1 MKNPFDSSV
10 SQWMVSPVF
19 SIREDAPLAEAAS
32 RFDELG
38 VSELPVL
45 DGSSRLTGIIG
56 RADLL
61 QAGRFVRQSRDSE
74 RHLWLPEARVSE
86 FTRSRV
92 PVIRRDLTLSM
103 CARHMLM
110 HNLRRVYVAEDG
122 PLEGVVSTREM
133 MRAVAEARMEAP
145 LEAILTRSVSSLR
158 SKSSL
163 AEATATLRADPSL
176 TLVVT
181 RSAVPVG
188 VFSRDEVAIAREAD
202 PSDAVELWMDPSV
215 LSLPVQTPMH
225 RAAAQAHEAR
235 CRYIVIHDAE
245 IITGLT
251 SGIGFAQIV
260 AGQG

>member
-1 MKNPFDSSV
+1 MKNPFDSRV

-19 SIREDAPLAEAAS
+19 TIREDAPLAEAAR

-45 DGSSRLTGIIG
+45 DGSSRLTGIIS

-61 QAGRFVRQSRDSE
+61 QAGRFVRQSRDRE

-92 PVIRRDLTLSM
+92 PVVRRDLTLSM

-110 HNLRRVYVAEDG
+110 HHFRRVYVAEDG

-133 MRAVAEARMEAP
+133 MRAVAEAHVEAP
-145 LEAILTRSVSSLR
+145 LESILTRTISALHAR
-158 SKSSL
+158 SSL

-188 VFSRDEVAIAREAD
+188 VFSRDEAAIAREAD
-202 PSDAVELWMDPSV
+202 PGDAVELWMDCSV
-215 LSLPVQTPMH
+215 LSLPVQTPTH
-225 RAAAQAHEAR
+225 RAAAQAYEGR
-235 CRYIVIHDAE
+235 CRYLVINDAE
-245 IITGLT
+245 NVTGLT

-260 AGQG
+260 AGQA

>member
-1 MKNPFDSSV
+1 MKNLFDSCV

-45 DGSSRLTGIIG
+45 DVSSRLTGIIS

-61 QAGRFVRQSRDSE
+61 QAGRFVRQSRDRE

-92 PVIRRDLTLSM
+92 PVIRRDLTLAM

-110 HNLRRVYVAEDG
+110 HNFRRVYVAEDG

-133 MRAVAEARMEAP
+133 MRAVAEARIEAP
-145 LEAILTRSVSSLR
+145 IESILTRSVSALR
-158 SKSSL
+158 AKSSL

-188 VFSRDEVAIAREAD
+188 VFSREEASIAREAD
-202 PSDAVELWMDPSV
+202 PGDAVELWMDSSV
-215 LSLPVQTPMH
+215 LSLPMQTPTYG
-225 RAAAQAHEAR
+225 AAAQAYEAR

-251 SGIGFAQIV
+251 SGIGFAQLA
-260 AGQG
+260 AGPA